1 MNDLKTYDITL
12 VCTDCDYTRILY
24 HGLKNDFNISRIII
38 EKPADRVKLI
48 RRRIKRLG
56 LLTVIG
62 QLIFQAGY
70 VPFLRTVSKKKVRKI
85 LQALSLDISPLPGE
99 KIIHVSSVN
108 GEDFKNL
115 IKDLQTDLVIV
126 NGTRVISAGVLQ
138 LIKSPIINVHV
149 GITPLYR
156 GVHGAYWALV
166 NKDKNN
172 CGVTIHAIDSGID
185 TGGILKQENITPAR
199 NDNFITY
206 PYLQF
211 YKAILLVKAV
221 IPDCLNKTLKF
232 LPAPEGKSHLW
243 YHPTIWQ
250 YWKYRLR
257 GVK

>member
-1 MNDLKTYDITL
+1 MNGLKTHDITL

-48 RRRIKRLG
+48 QRRIKRLG
-56 LLTVIG
+56 LVTVIG
-62 QLIFQAGY
+62 QLVFQAGY
-70 VPFLRTVSKKKVRKI
+70 IPLLRSLSKNKVRTI
-85 LQALSLDISPLPGE
+85 LQTLNLDISPLPAE
-99 KIIHVSSVN
+99 KVINVSSVN

-115 IKDLQTDLVIV
+115 IKDLQTDLIIV
-126 NGTRVISAGVLQ
+126 NGTRVISAGVLR

-156 GVHGAYWALV
+156 GVHGAYWALA

-185 TGGILKQENITPAR
+185 TGGILKQENITPTI

-211 YKAILLVKAV
+211 YKAILLIKAV
-221 IPDCLNKTLKF
+221 IPDCLKKTHKF
-232 LPAPEGKSHLW
+232 LPPPEGKSHLW

-250 YWKYRLR
+250 YLKYRLR